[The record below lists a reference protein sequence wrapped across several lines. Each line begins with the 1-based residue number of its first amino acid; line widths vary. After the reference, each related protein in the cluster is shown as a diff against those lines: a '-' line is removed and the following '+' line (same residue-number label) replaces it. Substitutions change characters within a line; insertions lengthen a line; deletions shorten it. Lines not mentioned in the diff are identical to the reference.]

1 MRSIFRSDTRKR
13 SESKCHPE
21 EDEEESVGERLEA
34 QRREEVESPKAK
46 AKKKSDEEKR
56 RQKEY
61 QNSGKEELKSELM
74 NPSSDAASPDG
85 TECQSE
91 VDSLK
96 AQMREEVEQLQ
107 PELDLELGAERRKAM
122 EVQEESEQV
131 REGKQGGGQQ

>member
-1 MRSIFRSDTRKR
+1 M
-13 SESKCHPE
+13 ES
-21 EDEEESVGERLEA
+21 L
-34 QRREEVESPKAK
+34 KAK

-61 QNSGKEELKSELM
+61 QNSAKEELKSELM
-74 NPSSDAASPDG
+74 KPSSDTTFLDRA
-85 TECQSE
+85 ECQSE

-107 PELDLELGAERRKAM
+107 PEFDLELEAERRKAM

-131 REGKQGGGQQ
+131 REGKQ

>member
-1 MRSIFRSDTRKR
+1 MGSRKA
-13 SESKCHPE
+13 E
-21 EDEEESVGERLEA
+21 
-34 QRREEVESPKAK
+34 

-61 QNSGKEELKSELM
+61 QNSPKEELKSELM
-74 NPSSDAASPDG
+74 KTSSDTIFLDG

-107 PELDLELGAERRKAM
+107 PEFDPELKAERRKAM
-122 EVQEESEQV
+122 EVQEKSEQV
-131 REGKQGGGQQ
+131 REGKE